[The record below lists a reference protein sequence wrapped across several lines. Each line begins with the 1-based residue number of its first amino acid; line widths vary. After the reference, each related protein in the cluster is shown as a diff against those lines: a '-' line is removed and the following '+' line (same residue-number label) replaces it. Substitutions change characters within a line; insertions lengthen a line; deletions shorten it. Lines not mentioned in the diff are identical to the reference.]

1 MIDWD
6 LYEIEKI
13 DRHFRQML
21 HPSVNLLFFCRNF
34 EQIYPMTISDEVLLP
49 DIFNDITYYT
59 INGVNARYKVLI
71 STKDN
76 EDIAEKL
83 LPERMKQRARRQEA
97 HNKGLDE
104 YYEFM
109 MNEVIE
115 FVEKYPFWK
124 QLIRG

>member
-1 MIDWD
+1 
-6 LYEIEKI
+6 
-13 DRHFRQML
+13 
-21 HPSVNLLFFCRNF
+21 
-34 EQIYPMTISDEVLLP
+34 MTISDEVLLP

-59 INGVNARYKVLI
+59 INGVNARYKVLV